1 MAGSGGRRA
10 SALPG
15 LTSRG
20 YRLAVVARVTVVV
33 LALLLA
39 GFAVIER
46 HDTRTCR
53 DRSGRVLREIVAAP
67 QPVRDQLVDEFR
79 DRCDGSR
86 RLAIAANGLAG
97 QGLTAEALELA
108 DEAIGR
114 EPDNYEGW
122 AALAAALRAA
132 GRNAAADRA
141 LREVRRLNPRFGLA
155 PG

>member
-1 MAGSGGRRA
+1 M
-10 SALPG
+10 
-15 LTSRG
+15 
-20 YRLAVVARVTVVV
+20 VARVTSVV

-39 GFAVIER
+39 GYAVIER

-53 DRSGRVLREIVAAP
+53 DRSGRVLREIVAATE
-67 QPVRDQLVDEFR
+67 PVRDRLIDEFQ

-86 RLAIAANGLAG
+86 QLAVAANGLAG
-97 QGLTAEALELA
+97 QGLTTQAIELA

-114 EPDNYEGW
+114 EPGNYEGW

-132 GRNAAADRA
+132 GRTAAADRA